1 MKEFLKGNRISLI
14 YQASL
19 LILIFIIFELYHLPW
34 PVFYLLA
41 AVFLLVSFFYLL
53 KQGQAYQKLDQVE
66 RIQTKL
72 EDDYQAYRTQTL
84 EDRRHLE
91 DYFLMWVH
99 QIKTPITAS
108 HLLLEEDPNLSQREG
123 LKVELL
129 AIENYTNMAINYLKI
144 SKPEV
149 DMVLEVV
156 NLDDIIR
163 PLLRKYRTQF
173 IAKRINLDYS
183 GMKIPLVTEANL
195 SQVMIEQI
203 LSNALK
209 YSKGGTIR
217 IYFDPRT
224 YQLTIQDQGPG
235 IRSEDLPR
243 IFERGYSGFNG
254 KLNEKSSGLGLYL
267 VDLIGRRLNQTV
279 SVRSDLGEGSA
290 FTIQFNRPDT
300 DLGLD

>member
-1 MKEFLKGNRISLI
+1 
-14 YQASL
+14 
-19 LILIFIIFELYHLPW
+19 
-34 PVFYLLA
+34 
-41 AVFLLVSFFYLL
+41 
-53 KQGQAYQKLDQVE
+53 
-66 RIQTKL
+66 
-72 EDDYQAYRTQTL
+72 
-84 EDRRHLE
+84 
-91 DYFLMWVH
+91 
-99 QIKTPITAS
+99 
-108 HLLLEEDPNLSQREG
+108 
-123 LKVELL
+123 
-129 AIENYTNMAINYLKI
+129 
-144 SKPEV
+144 
-149 DMVLEVV
+149 MVLEVV

-183 GMKIPLVTEANL
+183 GMEIPLVTEANL

-217 IYFDPRT
+217 IYFDSRT

-254 KLNEKSSGLGLYL
+254 KLNEQSSGLGLYL
-267 VDLIGRRLNQTV
+267 VDLIGSRLNQTV
-279 SVRSDLGEGSA
+279 SVRSDLGKGSA